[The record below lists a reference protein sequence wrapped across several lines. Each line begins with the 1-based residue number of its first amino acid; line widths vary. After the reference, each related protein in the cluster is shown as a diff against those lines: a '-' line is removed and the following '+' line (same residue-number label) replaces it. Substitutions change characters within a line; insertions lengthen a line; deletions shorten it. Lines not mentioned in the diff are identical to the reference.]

1 MACSYSLKIG
11 NQVRQYDNYQ
21 DLFQDLIDNKIKI
34 ETGKINDIVFSQ
46 DDSRQSETIALLER
60 IKSDKQITSGSYD
73 GNSGELKEVATNGYI
88 SVTDYIE
95 KATKLDGSVFVTP
108 YNEKQLKIELHK
120 YLVQQ
125 GMSQAE
131 AAKQIESDLQE
142 FRQVAEVASN
152 LHAVARAYFGGAK
165 TKDALYNMFNS
176 NFNIENIEK
185 IVQGLQGVEAYL
197 KQRHGDDVEIL
208 SGLTISSK
216 IVGEND
222 KLLGTLDIIAVDKN
236 GRAHLYQI
244 KGSSKQYGLMLD
256 VRLRKTD
263 YQLAFYRHM
272 LAAQGVSVK
281 DMSLNTIPV
290 RILLENGE
298 VDNLI
303 FQDIEDRTAITS
315 RDGINRLQW
324 GTGEFYTNVNQKI
337 DVQLSQPS
345 TITSK
350 VTRQTLDTLEK
361 FFPGKRIQT
370 LKYEKTREQFIKKY
384 VRDSLD
390 PSQGRWEFTDIFNKS
405 VVYIK
410 DDSPKESNSEL
421 IEKVDKYL
429 NKSKSASADYM
440 QNMYNKMKDVL
451 AGTSPIEVLT
461 DKYKGGAR
469 SSFLVATLGQY
480 IGGDWSLVENESLM
494 QLGIIA
500 LKNDVSKQVDIIS
513 LSFNQGDITET
524 FNLGLGTTLLGCH
537 KKNYSIEGNRFL
549 LRASNGNIELM
560 KAMAALNAM
569 PSWFNG
575 IFKVGNIKVINP
587 QTGMGTSASTKEIV
601 YTFNA
606 LCRETGVTNNM
617 DQVEFV
623 EPLELFRQVLV
634 AVSRKSVLDSDL
646 TNNIFADLERI
657 NVQNATQV
665 LKVLNDAKERMELIY
680 SATLGDAKVYENAI
694 GNNAPEAVVYA
705 QLLEA
710 IAVISGNPFYQPKP
724 VSSNFGSFKK
734 GDALGGVNL
743 ANTTTQRDYNL
754 QRIAEIAENA
764 FTNMTGEITGEFR
777 EFQQKSVRKLWEA
790 KGYSWTQN
798 LVLGNQASLYSNL
811 LERNP
816 DGTLN
821 QMMVFKNPYDQNS
834 KLLPEEREFL
844 KDLLWR
850 INKLRFKLDGESE
863 SSSKVQDLKKQKSWY
878 WVPLAEATQASK
890 VQQTKPSDFV
900 QREKENIS
908 SIMTRWFKRKE
919 NDVYTDEEEEAN
931 RQYMERSQVFNRFS
945 LGESSESDRL
955 ELLGQ
960 YNSDFW
966 EQNMDTLYAK
976 YLYAHIRKKH
986 LDKALP
992 LIKSI
997 KLMSIMYGRQ
1007 TGQDMTTYVK
1017 YIDDYI
1023 NSNIHNQALLDEEMQ
1038 GAMAW
1043 IRPIKYLAS
1052 SMALGFNVTTGVRNT
1067 LESIWKVP
1075 SKIMGKFF
1083 GGKEV
1088 FTFNDWMQAV
1098 GIMIG
1103 DTADFMHNVTLIEEI
1118 NRVFRMQ
1125 NMDSNRIAQEI
1136 MTNKSG
1142 LLNMMDR
1149 LQFWTSTAPDYFNRM
1164 SMLIAQMIH
1173 DGVWEAM
1180 EVTDEGLKYNWKKD
1194 KRFQEYASGN
1204 KSDMKKY
1211 NEQRSLYLFLLDSTN
1226 NDRGMNLKE
1235 GDQIP
1240 LPYTNQQVQAL
1251 KTFSDTTYG
1260 FYDHNTRAMIQKTA
1274 IGSLFSQFRTFVTA
1288 QRTNWLLSPDF
1299 YNKGEITHLTDEK
1312 TGEPLYW
1319 KIVTNEQGEQVRIP
1333 TTENT
1338 GIAIMGPKQSYMEG
1352 ILYTLI
1358 EGFQEWKSNGLRS
1371 AWDEIMSVDMK
1382 KNNMKLFAYNMA
1394 IGLALASLLS
1404 LLIKMW
1410 GNSRKENAGP
1420 KTLSSVLGDQ
1430 AFDTFSRSLT
1440 GSVQDFNI
1448 INTLRQSTIDTEP
1461 AAFGILSNMFTSTG
1475 QTLFGDRTLQSWMR
1489 SNVGA
1494 YRSLYTFASGVGEI
1508 GEGVEGSINQ
1518 LND

>member
-11 NQVRQYDNYQ
+11 NQVQQYDNYQ

-46 DDSRQSETIALLER
+46 DSRQSETVALLEK
-60 IKSDKQITSGSYD
+60 IKSDKQITNGSYD
-73 GNSGELKEVATNGYI
+73 GNSGELREVVTNGYV

-108 YNEKQLKIELHK
+108 YDEKQLKMELHK
-120 YLVQQ
+120 HLVQQ

-152 LHAVARAYFGGAK
+152 LHAVARAYFSGAK

-185 IVQGLQGVEAYL
+185 IIQGLQGVEAYL
-197 KQRHGDDVEIL
+197 KQRHGDSVKIL

-222 KLLGTLDIIAVDKN
+222 KLLGTLDIIAVDEN

-345 TITSK
+345 TVTSK
-350 VTRQTLDTLEK
+350 VTKQTLDTLEK

-390 PSQGRWEFTDIFNKS
+390 PSQGRWEFTNIFNNS
-405 VVYIK
+405 TVYIK
-410 DDSPKESNSEL
+410 EDSPKDKNSEL
-421 IEKVDKYL
+421 IEKVDQYL
-429 NKSKSASADYM
+429 NKSRDASGDYM
-440 QNMYNKMKDVL
+440 QNMYNKLKDVL
-451 AGTSPIEVLT
+451 SGSSSIDVLT
-461 DKYKGGAR
+461 DQRKAGAR
-469 SSFLVATLGQY
+469 ASFLVANIGQY
-480 IGGDWSLVENESLM
+480 IKGDWSLVENESLM

-500 LKNDVSKQVDIIS
+500 LKNDVTKQVDLIA
-513 LSFNQGDITET
+513 LSFNQGDITQE
-524 FNLGLGTTLLGCH
+524 FNLGLGTTLVGCH
-537 KKNYSIEGNRFL
+537 KKDHDVEGNRLL
-549 LRASNGNIELM
+549 LRATNGNMDLM
-560 KAMAALNAM
+560 RVMAALNSM

-587 QTGMGTSASTKEIV
+587 QTGLGTDACTQQITTS
-601 YTFNA
+601 FNI
-606 LCRETGVTNNM
+606 LCRESGVKNNM
-617 DQVEFV
+617 DQIEFV
-623 EPLELFRQVLV
+623 DQLELFNQVLI
-634 AVSRKSVLDSDL
+634 AATKQSVIDSDI
-646 TNNIFADLERI
+646 TNNIFADLERV
-657 NVQNATQV
+657 NVQNGAQV
-665 LKVLNDAKERMELIY
+665 LKVLKNAQSRMELVY
-680 SATLGDAKVYENAI
+680 PELFGDTKTYRSAVGANRPEVAVYEM
-694 GNNAPEAVVYA
+694 
-705 QLLEA
+705 LLKT
-710 IAVISGNPFYQPKP
+710 INLYSGNPFYQPRH
-724 VSSNFGSFKK
+724 VSSSWGSFKNK
-734 GDALGGVNL
+734 DILGGVNV
-743 ANTTTQRDYNL
+743 ANPGTQRDANL
-754 QRIAEIAENA
+754 QRVHEIGQNA
-764 FTNMTGEITGEFR
+764 FTLMSEECSSKFR
-777 EFQQKSVRKLWEA
+777 QFQSKSVRKLWEA

-798 LVLGNQASLYSNL
+798 TILGNQAHLYSNM
-811 LERNP
+811 LETNS

-821 QMMVFKNPYDQNS
+821 QMMVFKNPYDGNS
-834 KLLPEEREFL
+834 KLMPEEREFL

-850 INKLRFKLDGESE
+850 INQLRFKLEGESE
-863 SSSKVQDLKKQKSWY
+863 DSQKVMDLKKQKRWY

-890 VQQTKPSDFV
+890 IQQTKPADLV
-900 QREKENIS
+900 QKERENVFDILK
-908 SIMTRWFKRKE
+908 RVWKRKE
-919 NDVYTDEEEEAN
+919 NDVYSDQEEEQN
-931 RQYMERSQVFNRFS
+931 RIYMERNEVFNRFS
-945 LGESSESDRL
+945 LSEGSESDRA
-955 ELLGQ
+955 ELLAKH
-960 YNSDFW
+960 NINFW

-976 YLYAHIRKKH
+976 YLYAHVRKKH

-992 LIKSI
+992 LIRNI
-997 KLMSIMYGRQ
+997 KLMAIMYGQ
-1007 TGQDMTTYVK
+1007 STGQDMDTYTK

-1023 NSNIHNQALLDEEMQ
+1023 NSNIHNQALLDKEMQ
-1038 GAMAW
+1038 GMMSI
-1043 IRPIKYLAS
+1043 IRPIKHMAS
-1052 SMALGFNVTTGVRNT
+1052 FMALGFNVTTGVRNT
-1067 LESIWKVP
+1067 LESLWKVP
-1075 SKIMGKFF
+1075 SKTMGKFF

-1088 FTFNDWMQAV
+1088 FTLNDWVQAV

-1142 LLNMMDR
+1142 LVNALDR
-1149 LQFWTSTAPDYFNRM
+1149 LSFWTSTAPDYFNRM

-1180 EVTDEGLKYNWKKD
+1180 EITDEGLKYNWKKD
-1194 KRFQEYASGN
+1194 KRFEAYAHNN

-1211 NEQRSLYLFLLDSTN
+1211 NEQRSLYFFLLDEAN
-1226 NDRGMNLKE
+1226 KERGLNLKE
-1235 GDQIP
+1235 GDNLP
-1240 LPYTNQQVQAL
+1240 LPYTNAQIATL
-1251 KTFSDTTYG
+1251 KTFSDTTFG
-1260 FYDHNTRAMIQKTA
+1260 FYDHDARAMIQKTA
-1274 IGSLFSQFRTFVTA
+1274 IGSLVSQFKTFATA
-1288 QRTNWLLSPDF
+1288 QRTNWLLSPD
-1299 YNKGEITHLTDEK
+1299 YYATKEVVHLTDDK

-1319 KIVTNEQGEQVRIP
+1319 KIVTNENGEEVRIP

-1338 GIAIMGPKQSYMEG
+1338 GIAIYGPKYSFMEG
-1352 ILYTLI
+1352 IGYTLV
-1358 EGFQEWKSNGLRS
+1358 EAFQEWRTHGFSS
-1371 AWDEIMSVDMK
+1371 AWDEITSTPAK
-1382 KNNMKLFAYNMA
+1382 WNNMKLFAYNMA
-1394 IGLALASLLS
+1394 VGLLLASLLTM
-1404 LLIKMW
+1404 LIKMW
-1410 GNSRKENAGP
+1410 GNSRKEDTDP
-1420 KTLSSVLGDQ
+1420 KTVSSVVGDQ
-1430 AFDTFSRSLT
+1430 LFDTFSRSLT

-1448 INTLRQSTIDTEP
+1448 IKTFKDTTLDTEP
-1461 AAFGILSNMFTSTG
+1461 AAFGILNNMFTSTG
-1475 QTLFGDRTLQSWMR
+1475 QTLFGNRTWQSWAR
-1489 SNVGA
+1489 SNIGA
-1494 YRSLYTFASGVGEI
+1494 YRSTYELFNGLKELGQ
-1508 GEGVEGSINQ
+1508 GVEGSVNQ